1 MRWPAI
7 AQSIL
12 PVDLSTRR
20 STYQP
25 IRDRTMVSVFSK
37 AGSGGQRR
45 EIRVERLLLLL
56 LLLLVWLAV
65 ILIDDLGASYCN

>member
-56 LLLLVWLAV
+56 LLLVWLAV